1 MESML
6 RAGIIEGFYGRPY
19 KKDTRHAMM
28 RMVAYLGFSFY
39 VYAPKNDISLRKNWI
54 SELSSQ
60 AEENLTH
67 CSFMA
72 KNSGL
77 DFAFGISP
85 LGLTASLKP
94 LLPVF
99 KAKVQRLMS
108 VTRADFACLLFDD
121 VPNQFSDLGKRQN
134 TVIKALR
141 DAVGNE
147 KEIWVCPTT
156 YSDDPILTKLY
167 GPTDPSYFSDLISGL
182 DNRVKFFWTG
192 SKVLSP
198 GFTYDDI
205 NRADSIF
212 KGRTVIWHN
221 YPVNDGRAR
230 ADRLY
235 LEPYQN
241 MQPCAD
247 KRITA
252 VAVNPMTEGA
262 LSMIPLS
269 TLIPALE
276 GKPYDR
282 LRAIRDNAAG
292 ELSGPASEKILS
304 IIQKIEKTGLER
316 TAQGDLSAL
325 RALCKAQSGSLAC
338 DEIIDFLNGRYA
350 FDPECLT

>member
-1 MESML
+1 MNSML
-6 RAGIIEGFYGRPY
+6 RAGIIEGFYGHPY
-19 KKDTRHAMM
+19 KEYTRLAMI
-28 RMVAYLGFSFY
+28 RMASYLGFSFY
-39 VYAPKNDISLRKNWI
+39 VYAPKNDISLRKSWTY
-54 SELSSQ
+54 ELSAQ
-60 AEENLTH
+60 DEENLVH
-67 CSFMA
+67 CSYMT
-72 KNSGL
+72 KNAGL

-85 LGLTASLKP
+85 LGLTANLNA

-108 VTRADFACLLFDD
+108 VTSADFACLLFDD

-134 TVIKALR
+134 CVIKAMR
-141 DAVGNE
+141 EAAGKDT
-147 KEIWVCPTT
+147 EIWVCPTT
-156 YSDDPILTKLY
+156 YSDDPILTRLY

-182 DNRVKFFWTG
+182 DSRIKFFWTG
-192 SKVLSP
+192 PKVLSP
-198 GFTYDDI
+198 GFSYEDI
-205 NRADSIF
+205 KRADSLF

-221 YPVNDGRAR
+221 YPVNDGKTR
-230 ADRLY
+230 ADRIY
-235 LEPYQN
+235 LGPYQR
-241 MQPCAD
+241 MRPCAD
-247 KRITA
+247 NRITA

-292 ELSGPASEKILS
+292 ELLGPHSEQILD
-304 IIQKIEKTGLER
+304 IIRRIENLGLEG
-316 TAQGDLSAL
+316 TARDALCAL
-325 RALCKAQSGSLAC
+325 RALCKDQSGSLAC